1 MSRAHRRGPW
11 VAEEDATLLS
21 LVASRG
27 PNNWVQISQHMHFR
41 SPKQCRERYHQN
53 LKASLNHDPISADEG
68 ELIEEMVSDMGKK
81 WAEIARR
88 LGNRSDNAV
97 KNWWNGSQSRRK
109 RNVPHH
115 GSSSKTLSN
124 RTQPLSAVRLSR
136 SPAHHDARHRNYDNR
151 SPRCDQAWQDLGSS
165 DLSRHTLRSQQSQPA
180 RGVYAHE
187 HSRSDLHEAQRFR
200 DTIHYG
206 QRTPERSPPPILRRS
221 AATDPNRHQLPPL
234 GLINT
239 SQPPPSLALYAMQ
252 PPHSANSM
260 DRAPSLVSDHNST
273 YSISPKTWPSPR
285 PDLPTLLDTSRSRWN
300 EPTHIYRRGSAPVIS
315 PIVSLP
321 FTGDEG
327 YGSAIA
333 PSASSEPKYLIPTL
347 AERTASFDDHY
358 SNNNNHRYS
367 VSNPTISLSPMA
379 EPRNKLKEPPS
390 ARDTRMNF
398 SSLLN

>member
-27 PNNWVQISQHMHFR
+27 PNNWVQISQNMHFR

-124 RTQPLSAVRLSR
+124 RTQPLSAARPSR
-136 SPAHHDARHRNYDNR
+136 SPAQQDARHRNYDHS
-151 SPRCDQAWQDLGSS
+151 SPRCDQTWQDLGSS

-187 HSRSDLHEAQRFR
+187 HSRPHLHEAPRFR

-206 QRTPERSPPPILRRS
+206 QRTPERSSPPALPRS
-221 AATDPNRHQLPPL
+221 TAVDPSRQQLPPL

-239 SQPPPSLALYAMQ
+239 SHASSSLASYAMQ
-252 PPHSANSM
+252 PPHSANSI

-285 PDLPTLLDTSRSRWN
+285 PDLPTLLDTNRFRWN
-300 EPTHIYRRGSAPVIS
+300 ESTHMDRRGSAPVIS
-315 PIVSLP
+315 PMVSLP

-333 PSASSEPKYLIPTL
+333 PSASSDSKYLMPTL

-358 SNNNNHRYS
+358 SNNHRYS
-367 VSNPTISLSPMA
+367 ASNPTVSLSPMA
-379 EPRNKLKEPPS
+379 ERRSKLKEPSS

>member
-11 VAEEDATLLS
+11 VAEEDDTLLS

-68 ELIEEMVSDMGKK
+68 ELIEQMVTDMGKK

-97 KNWWNGSQSRRK
+97 KNWWNGSQNRRK

-115 GSSSKTLSN
+115 APSSKTLSN
-124 RTQPLSAVRLSR
+124 RTQPLSAVSPPA
-136 SPAHHDARHRNYDNR
+136 SPAQQVARQR
-151 SPRCDQAWQDLGSS
+151 SYGDSSAGCSQSWQDLGPPNLRQRSI
-165 DLSRHTLRSQQSQPA
+165 RSQRGQAVHHAYNNALSQTHLQDVPQFEDGTYHPHQAPDHLSPA
-180 RGVYAHE
+180 AVQ
-187 HSRSDLHEAQRFR
+187 RSGPDDH
-200 DTIHYG
+200 IG
-206 QRTPERSPPPILRRS
+206 QL
-221 AATDPNRHQLPPL
+221 LPSL
-234 GLINT
+234 GPINT
-239 SQPPPSLALYAMQ
+239 SQPTQSLTSYAIQ
-252 PPHSANSM
+252 PPHSATSM

-285 PDLPTLLDTSRSRWN
+285 PELPAPLNNNRSRWH
-300 EPTHIYRRGSAPVIS
+300 EPSHADRRGSAPAIS
-315 PIVSLP
+315 NLVSLP

-327 YGSAIA
+327 YVSAMP
-333 PSASSEPKYLIPTL
+333 PSASSEHKYLPPAPDGRPT
-347 AERTASFDDHY
+347 SFDEQY
-358 SNNNNHRYS
+358 NNSHRHCA
-367 VSNPTISLSPMA
+367 SNPNISLSPLIERINHA
-379 EPRNKLKEPPS
+379 KAQSS

>member
-136 SPAHHDARHRNYDNR
+136 SPAHHDARHRNYDDR

-333 PSASSEPKYLIPTL
+333 PSASSEPKYVIPTL

-379 EPRNKLKEPPS
+379 EPRNKLKEPSS